1 MASLTFPV
9 LVLAAVCIFHTETGD
24 AKAVVQHR
32 EKRAPGQYSPRL
44 GRRSKETVPDADQ
57 IKELL
62 SLDPRLKKEYIEVFL
77 KLLKEKLGD
86 NKQLAENFLAYP
98 RLGRAMNFFHWPR
111 SGKRGDA
118 EMCCDGLIA
127 YMNDDDI
134 FNTVCN
140 APQCCD
146 GYEEKIKRPHNSKN
160 IFFVCVRSEY
170 DESQGKLEA

>member
-32 EKRAPGQYSPRL
+32 EKRAP
-44 GRRSKETVPDADQ
+44 TVPDADQ

-98 RLGRAMNFFHWPR
+98 RLGRAMDQHSTRSKQNFFHWPR

>member
-32 EKRAPGQYSPRL
+32 EKRAP
-44 GRRSKETVPDADQ
+44 
-57 IKELL
+57 
-62 SLDPRLKKEYIEVFL
+62 
-77 KLLKEKLGD
+77 
-86 NKQLAENFLAYP
+86 
-98 RLGRAMNFFHWPR
+98 NFFHWPR

>member
-24 AKAVVQHR
+24 AKAVVSHR

-44 GRRSKETVPDADQ
+44 GRRSK
-57 IKELL
+57 
-62 SLDPRLKKEYIEVFL
+62 
-77 KLLKEKLGD
+77 
-86 NKQLAENFLAYP
+86 ENFLAYP

-127 YMNDDDI
+127 YLNDDDI
-134 FNTVCN
+134 FTTVCN

-170 DESQGKLEA
+170 DETQGKLEA

>member
-1 MASLTFPV
+1 MRTV
-9 LVLAAVCIFHTETGD
+9 LC
-24 AKAVVQHR
+24 
-32 EKRAPGQYSPRL
+32 
-44 GRRSKETVPDADQ
+44 
-57 IKELL
+57 
-62 SLDPRLKKEYIEVFL
+62 
-77 KLLKEKLGD
+77 
-86 NKQLAENFLAYP
+86 NFCYNILQ
-98 RLGRAMNFFHWPR
+98 NFFHWPR

-160 IFFVCVRSEY
+160 IFFVCVRSEVNNLY
-170 DESQGKLEA
+170 FLFSM

>member
-32 EKRAPGQYSPRL
+32 EKRAP
-44 GRRSKETVPDADQ
+44 
-57 IKELL
+57 
-62 SLDPRLKKEYIEVFL
+62 
-77 KLLKEKLGD
+77 
-86 NKQLAENFLAYP
+86 NFLAYP
-98 RLGRAMNFFHWPR
+98 RLGRAMDQHSTRSKQNFFHWPR